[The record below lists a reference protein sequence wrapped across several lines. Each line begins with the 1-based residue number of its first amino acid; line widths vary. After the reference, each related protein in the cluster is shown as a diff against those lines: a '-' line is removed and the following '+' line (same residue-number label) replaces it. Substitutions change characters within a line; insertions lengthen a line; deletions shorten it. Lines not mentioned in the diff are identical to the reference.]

1 MRVAT
6 CLLVALAATGVACRQ
21 DMHDQPRYEPY
32 EKSSFFRDGRS
43 MRPQVEGTVAR
54 GELFADDHLYRGKID
69 GDLAETYPFEIT
81 REILER
87 GRERFGIYCAPCH
100 DETGSGNGIVVQRG
114 MKRPE
119 SFHSDRLVDSPP
131 GYFFDVITNGFGV
144 MYDYADRVP
153 AADRWAIAAFVQTL
167 QRARRATLDDVPQ
180 NVRASLLQEAGR

>member
-54 GELFADDHLYRGKID
+54 GELFADDHLYRGKVD